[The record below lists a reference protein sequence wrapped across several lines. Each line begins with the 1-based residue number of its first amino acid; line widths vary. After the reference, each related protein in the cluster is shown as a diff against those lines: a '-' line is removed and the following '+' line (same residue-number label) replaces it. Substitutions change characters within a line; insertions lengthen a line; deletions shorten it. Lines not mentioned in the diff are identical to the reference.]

1 MNYKGKVALNNILL
15 THGLLFRTLKVM
27 KSQNEYMKLSHFP
40 KYEGNIREISA
51 LENYI
56 D

>member
-1 MNYKGKVALNNILL
+1 MHYKGKVALNNILL

-27 KSQNEYMKLSHFP
+27 KSQNEYMKLSHCP
-40 KYEGNIREISA
+40 KYEQNIREIFA
-51 LENYI
+51 LEDYL